1 VVAPFLPE
9 VQTTEPDLLSSAPLI
24 FSESVASFAFSYTS
38 NTDSRGPPAI
48 FCA

>member
-1 VVAPFLPE
+1 
-9 VQTTEPDLLSSAPLI
+9 LI
-24 FSESVASFAFSYTS
+24 FSEPVASFAFSYRS

>member
-1 VVAPFLPE
+1 
-9 VQTTEPDLLSSAPLI
+9 LI
-24 FSESVASFAFSYTS
+24 FSEPVASFAFSYKS